1 MEQDELRKR
10 VRFLK
15 ALKNVSYKELSGYL
29 EITQSAMYNWLHSQF
44 ELSEKR
50 ALRLE
55 EIISNLE
62 E

>member
-1 MEQDELRKR
+1 MDQNELRKR

-15 ALKNVSYKELSGYL
+15 ASQNISYKEVSEYL
-29 EITQSAMYNWLHSQF
+29 EITRSAMYNWLHSQF

-55 EIISNLE
+55 EIIRDLE

>member
-1 MEQDELRKR
+1 MDQEALRKR

-15 ALKNVSYKELSGYL
+15 ASQNVSYKELSEYL
-29 EITQSAMYNWLHSQF
+29 EITRSSMYNWLHSQY